1 MMRVEGSQI
10 ELGQKIE
17 KKLEV
22 RIDKK
27 YDVVI
32 AGGGVTGFV
41 AAVAAGRL
49 GAQVLLVERKNFI
62 GGNAA
67 MGLQILG
74 SHTITGIRVTAGIP
88 GEFLRRLKATG
99 GASDAVRDARVCSLI
114 AVEPAWVKILALE
127 MLQEAGVDVLLHTA
141 ITEALCQNQRV
152 VGVLVNGTRGVLA
165 DVVVD
170 TTGDGV
176 VAALAGAPFE
186 VGHENDGWVQ
196 PATLIFRMGNVDVER
211 GRRALISMGH
221 QIVHTEL
228 IESLG
233 IPMAEFSPWGS
244 KYFSAN
250 AFRDEVE
257 QALRAGDLPVDFPQQ
272 RVIWSNLMVP
282 GEAMILMAK
291 VIGFDA
297 SGREQL
303 SQAEQK
309 AFRLVPTLVRFMR
322 KYIPGFER
330 AHLIDVAPQIGIRET
345 RRIFGEYVLEE
356 SDILE
361 GHRFADTIG
370 LGGYYLDVH
379 PPRGGDKKLES
390 MRYPLEPF
398 EIPYRC
404 LLPQKVDQLLIA
416 GRCASA
422 TAPAFGAIRVI
433 PCCMVQGQAAGA
445 AAALSAQKGLR
456 LKDLPVETLQE
467 MLRHQEA
474 FLHPEDADT
483 SLVF

>member
-1 MMRVEGSQI
+1 MQVGGSRI
-10 ELGQKIE
+10 ELGKKIE
-17 KKLEV
+17 HKLEV
-22 RIDKK
+22 RIQKK

-49 GAQVLLVERKNFI
+49 GARVLLVERKNFI

-74 SHTITGIRVTAGIP
+74 SHTITGMRATAGIP
-88 GEFLRRLKATG
+88 GEFLRRLKAVG

-114 AVEPAWVKILALE
+114 AVEPAQVKILALE
-127 MLQEAGVDVLLHTA
+127 MLKEAGVDVLLHSA
-141 ITEALCQNQRV
+141 ITDVLCQGRRV
-152 VGVLVNGTRGVLA
+152 AGVVVNGAMGVLA
-165 DVVVD
+165 KVVVD
-170 TTGDGV
+170 TTGDGL

-186 VGHENDGWVQ
+186 VGDKNDGWVQ

-211 GRRALISMGH
+211 GRQALIARGH
-221 QIVHTEL
+221 QIVHTEF
-228 IESLG
+228 IKSLG
-233 IPMAEFSPWGS
+233 IPMSEFSPWGS

-250 AFRDEVE
+250 AFRSEVE
-257 QALRAGDLPVDFPQQ
+257 QALRAGDLPADFPQQ

-297 SGREQL
+297 SGGEQL

-309 AFRLVPTLVRFMR
+309 AFRLVPILVRFMR
-322 KYIPGFER
+322 KYIPGFEE
-330 AHLIDVAPQIGIRET
+330 AHLIDVAPQIGVRET
-345 RRIFGEYVLEE
+345 RRIFGEYLLTET
-356 SDILE
+356 DILE
-361 GHRFADTIG
+361 GRRFVDAIG

-379 PPRGGDKKLES
+379 PPRGGDKTLES

-404 LLPQKVDQLLIA
+404 LLPQKIGQLLMA

-422 TAPAFGAIRVI
+422 TAQAFGAIRVI

-445 AAALSAQKGLR
+445 AAALSVQKGLCP
-456 LKDLPVETLQE
+456 KHLPMEDLQE
-467 MLRHQEA
+467 TLRHQEV
-474 FLHPEDADT
+474 FLHPEDTDT
-483 SLVF
+483 SLLF